1 MKNFTF
7 LRSLRNKLLMSLVLL
22 HLAMIGGVTWY
33 FFHCYGDMMGSM
45 KDDQLA
51 KVADVWSA
59 SQTMPALIPT
69 ILDQDRLKSAYI
81 VQLWD
86 THNQLRASSWPALK
100 APLQA
105 VHGWS
110 DLRLG
115 DCGDDCEWRV
125 YTRPGEAGS
134 EIGTVQVLHNI
145 GYMKSLM
152 VKRVLSA
159 VIPLILMMPLSLL
172 LIWLI
177 VRAITRNLL
186 VASRQIAAQES
197 LHPHTVSPDGL
208 PDEVLP
214 LVAAYNA
221 LLDKLRAA
229 WSAQRQFLEDAAHEL
244 RTPVTAV
251 TLQLENLR
259 QHIQPG
265 EARRQFDQ
273 LEAGVSRTRHLV
285 TQLLDVSRQED
296 RSAVPVA
303 ETIEL
308 DDLLKESIEQLMV
321 VADKRGIDIGYSGST
336 RYRLQASRSE
346 LRTLFDNVIG
356 NAMQHTPEGSLVDV
370 LLHRTGDRTVVDIVD
385 NGSGMPESF
394 LERAFDRFTRSP
406 DVQAQGSGLGLSI
419 VRSVAQKH
427 QMQVALSNC
436 LTPQGE
442 RCGLRVR
449 VTLP

>member
-1 MKNFTF
+1 MKQFTF
-7 LRSLRNKLLMSLVLL
+7 MRSLRNKLLLSLVVL
-22 HLAMIGGVTWY
+22 HLAMIGGVAWY
-33 FFHCYGDMMGSM
+33 FFHCYGDMMGTM
-45 KDDQLA
+45 KDDQLE
-51 KVADVWSA
+51 KIADVWSS
-59 SQTMPALIPT
+59 SQSMPALMP
-69 ILDQDRLKSAYI
+69 LDPPQDKLKSAFI

-86 THNQLRASSWPALK
+86 THNHLGASSWPALH
-100 APLQA
+100 APLQPKR
-105 VHGWS
+105 GWS
-110 DLRLG
+110 DLRIG
-115 DCGDDCEWRV
+115 DCGDDCQWRV
-125 YTRPGEAGS
+125 YTRPGESGS
-134 EIGTVQVLHNI
+134 AIGTIQVLHNI
-145 GYMKSLM
+145 GYMKDLM

-159 VIPLILMMPLSLL
+159 LIPLILMMPLSLL

-186 VASRQIAAQES
+186 IASRQIAAQES
-197 LHPHTVSPDGL
+197 LHPHTVSSDRL

-229 WSAQRQFLEDAAHEL
+229 WSSQRQFLEDAAHEL

-273 LEAGVSRTRHLV
+273 LEAGVTRTRHLV
-285 TQLLDVSRQED
+285 TQLLNVSRQED
-296 RSAVPVA
+296 RSVVVSL
-303 ETIEL
+303 ETLEL
-308 DDLLKESIEQLMV
+308 DDVLKESIEQLMV

-336 RYRLQASRSE
+336 HYRLQASRSE

-356 NAMQHTPEGSLVDV
+356 NAMLHTPEGSMVDV
-370 LLHRTGDRTVVDIVD
+370 LLHRVGNHTVVDIVD
-385 NGSGMPESF
+385 NGCGMPESF

-427 QMQVALSNC
+427 NMQVALSNC
-436 LTPQGE
+436 LTPQGK
-442 RCGLRVR
+442 RCGLQVR

>member
-1 MKNFTF
+1 
-7 LRSLRNKLLMSLVLL
+7 
-22 HLAMIGGVTWY
+22 
-33 FFHCYGDMMGSM
+33 
-45 KDDQLA
+45 
-51 KVADVWSA
+51 
-59 SQTMPALIPT
+59 
-69 ILDQDRLKSAYI
+69 
-81 VQLWD
+81 
-86 THNQLRASSWPALK
+86 
-100 APLQA
+100 
-105 VHGWS
+105 
-110 DLRLG
+110 
-115 DCGDDCEWRV
+115 
-125 YTRPGEAGS
+125 
-134 EIGTVQVLHNI
+134 
-145 GYMKSLM
+145 MKSLM

-273 LEAGVSRTRHLV
+273 LEAGVTRTRHLV

-296 RSAVPVA
+296 RSAVPAA
-303 ETIEL
+303 ETIEI

-321 VADKRGIDIGYSGST
+321 VADKRGIDIGYSGSA

-356 NAMQHTPEGSLVDV
+356 NAMLHTPEGSLVDV
-370 LLHRTGDRTVVDIVD
+370 LLHRADDRIVVDIVD

-436 LTPQGE
+436 LTPEGE

>member
-1 MKNFTF
+1 MRVLLVEDDEMIGANLQQALEAAGWSVDWVRDGRFASHAWSESNYTCVLLDLGLPREDGIDV
-7 LRSLRNKLLMSLVLL
+7 LRRARARGDMTPVLVLTARDSVAQRIQGL
-22 HLAMIGGVTWY
+22 DSGADDYLLKPFDLQEVLARM
-33 FFHCYGDMMGSM
+33 
-45 KDDQLA
+45 
-51 KVADVWSA
+51 
-59 SQTMPALIPT
+59 
-69 ILDQDRLKSAYI
+69 
-81 VQLWD
+81 
-86 THNQLRASSWPALK
+86 
-100 APLQA
+100 
-105 VHGWS
+105 
-110 DLRLG
+110 
-115 DCGDDCEWRV
+115 
-125 YTRPGEAGS
+125 
-134 EIGTVQVLHNI
+134 
-145 GYMKSLM
+145 
-152 VKRVLSA
+152 
-159 VIPLILMMPLSLL
+159 
-172 LIWLI
+172 
-177 VRAITRNLL
+177 RAITRRRHGAADSLL
-186 VASRQIAAQES
+186 GSGDVQLDMMTR
-197 LHPHTVSPDGL
+197 
-208 PDEVLP
+208 EVLYKGQREQ
-214 LVAAYNA
+214 LAAREYALLYA

-273 LEAGVSRTRHLV
+273 LEAGVTRTRHLV
-285 TQLLDVSRQED
+285 TQLLAVSRQED
-296 RSAVPVA
+296 RAAVPVA
-303 ETIEL
+303 EIIEL

-356 NAMQHTPEGSLVDV
+356 NAMLHTPEGSLVDV
-370 LLHRTGDRTVVDIVD
+370 LLHRAGDRTVVDIVD